1 MRTTVLPVLPLA
13 IAVAMAACAQP
24 SASRQPAAAPAAS
37 QAAPV
42 ASSELQ
48 VEVIA
53 SGLEHPWA
61 VALLPDGRFLVT
73 ERPGRLRVIGTDGS
87 VSAPLAGTPQVFAKG
102 QGACST
108 WCSTPISAATGGSG

>member
-1 MRTTVLPVLPLA
+1 MRTTVLPVFPLA

-24 SASRQPAAAPAAS
+24 SASRHPAATPAAS
-37 QAAPV
+37 QAAPA
-42 ASSELQ
+42 ASAQLQ

-73 ERPGRLRVIGTDGS
+73 ERPGRLRVIGTD
-87 VSAPLAGTPQVFAKG
+87 A
-102 QGACST
+102 
-108 WCSTPISAATGGSG
+108 